1 MRLTHKN
8 GSNPLI
14 EQVGLQKMKP
24 IVITTLF
31 ATAAIL
37 MAFQSVAD
45 PLSPLEARD
54 GAIVNVAGEVTV
66 NYREDPSAS
75 FGDHEGL
82 PWGLTVSRN
91 AIHSLD
97 EGA

>member
-1 MRLTHKN
+1 
-8 GSNPLI
+8 
-14 EQVGLQKMKP
+14 MKP
-24 IVITTLF
+24 FVITSAF
-31 ATAAIL
+31 AAAAIL
-37 MAFQSVAD
+37 MAFQSAAD
-45 PLSPLEARD
+45 PLSPLEVRD
-54 GAIVNVAGEVTV
+54 RAIANVAGEETV

-97 EGA
+97 EEG

>member
-1 MRLTHKN
+1 
-8 GSNPLI
+8 
-14 EQVGLQKMKP
+14 MKP
-24 IVITTLF
+24 IVITALF
-31 ATAAIL
+31 SAAAIL

-54 GAIVNVAGEVTV
+54 VTAVNIAGEETV
-66 NYREDPSAS
+66 NYLDNPSAS

-97 EGA
+97 EEG